1 LEIELKNIIPRR
13 VSIFEFLHSQGQ
25 NRTWADAL
33 AMSALPPKTDIPA
46 NGRFAPEAVIP
57 QSHVLRD
64 CLPA

>member
-1 LEIELKNIIPRR
+1 MEIELKNIILRR

-46 NGRFAPEAVIP
+46 NGRLGENKRQDGFNAMVFG
-57 QSHVLRD
+57 SL
-64 CLPA
+64 